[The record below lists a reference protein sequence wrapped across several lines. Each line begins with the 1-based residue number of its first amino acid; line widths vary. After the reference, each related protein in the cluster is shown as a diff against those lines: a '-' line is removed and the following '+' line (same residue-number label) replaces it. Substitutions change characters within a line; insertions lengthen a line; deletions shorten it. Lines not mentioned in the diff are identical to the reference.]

1 MKGEKERQGLKMSRI
16 ITYSSAVGE
25 PGFEFLFRIS
35 PLFFPEHSHGQLFQ
49 FVFYLPKLMPMV
61 ATCNDRP
68 HGKGRL
74 TKIEAENCLATEV
87 LAYLPWIFATFPS
100 PVPIAFAYRRVD
112 RGCVGIRPGAKQIGK
127 KPHKTHELPTM
138 MVPNI
143 YSPKV

>member
-1 MKGEKERQGLKMSRI
+1 MQLSAPAPRPVAKGSLSENLQVVIAKTPPPKSARWHYVKGEKERQGLKMSRI

-49 FVFYLPKLMPMV
+49 FVFYLPQLMPMV

-68 HGKGRL
+68 NGKGRL

-87 LAYLPWIFATFPS
+87 
-100 PVPIAFAYRRVD
+100 
-112 RGCVGIRPGAKQIGK
+112 
-127 KPHKTHELPTM
+127 
-138 MVPNI
+138 
-143 YSPKV
+143 